1 MMEQIAN
8 ALVKKKCPQV
18 GPTLDLLMEE
28 SSLESEGL
36 LDFELFEIVAVTVAE
51 VFGLLVLI
59 ICNVIGIRW

>member
-1 MMEQIAN
+1 M
-8 ALVKKKCPQV
+8 

-36 LDFELFEIVAVTVAE
+36 LDFELFEIVAVTAAE
-51 VFGLLVLI
+51 IFGLLVLI